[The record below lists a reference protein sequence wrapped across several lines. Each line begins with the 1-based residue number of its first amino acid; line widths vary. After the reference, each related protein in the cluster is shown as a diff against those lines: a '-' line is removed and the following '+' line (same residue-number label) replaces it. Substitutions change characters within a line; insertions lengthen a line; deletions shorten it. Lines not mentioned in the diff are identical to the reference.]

1 MHATAAGVTA
11 LSASAPSNGSDS
23 AAALPSWLLIA
34 LLCLVGLVVLAMFV
48 LTAYSLSAPRSTLK
62 NVLGQGRLL
71 RRTPKEAAS
80 GDLVKELAL
89 AARVGKRTTR
99 TTLAIAAF
107 ALLGVVVIAIFG
119 SSGQGVR
126 DLRSQAVAAVTT
138 LAATI
143 AGFYFGAQTASN
155 KSATNGGGQAAGAKL
170 TPKPKESP
178 DSGQEVMPTHGSVVL
193 PVQPVIQP
201 VQPDPENPGNA
212 GNFQA
217 S

>member
-1 MHATAAGVTA
+1 MAMRV
-11 LSASAPSNGSDS
+11 SAQPGGSN
-23 AAALPSWLLIA
+23 AAALPSWLLVA

-62 NVLGQGRLL
+62 NVLGRNGLF
-71 RRTPKEAAS
+71 RRGQRGQQAATS
-80 GDLVKELAL
+80 DKLVKQLAL

-99 TTLAIAAF
+99 TTLAIGAF

-119 SSGQGVR
+119 ASGQGVR

-143 AGFYFGAQTASN
+143 AGFYFGAQTASD
-155 KSATNGGGQAAGAKL
+155 KSETNGSGQAAGAKQAPE
-170 TPKPKESP
+170 PKQSP
-178 DSGQEVMPTHGSVVL
+178 DLGNESVPAPSSMML
-193 PVQPVIQP
+193 PVQPVILPVQP
-201 VQPDPENPGNA
+201 VHPDPENPGNA